1 MTANTNTNA
10 NPGNFANRPKDEVRA
25 IASLGGKASGEKN
38 AAPAEPSNPNPGN
51 FANRPQDEVRKV
63 ASLGGKAAHPDKYPV
78 NADGKVCE
86 PVEQ

>member
-1 MTANTNTNA
+1 MTNNT

-25 IASLGGKASGEKN
+25 IASLGGQTSGEKD
-38 AAPAEPSNPNPGN
+38 AAPPTQESPSLNPGN
-51 FANRPQDEVRKV
+51 FANLSQDEVRKI

-86 PVEQ
+86 PVEK